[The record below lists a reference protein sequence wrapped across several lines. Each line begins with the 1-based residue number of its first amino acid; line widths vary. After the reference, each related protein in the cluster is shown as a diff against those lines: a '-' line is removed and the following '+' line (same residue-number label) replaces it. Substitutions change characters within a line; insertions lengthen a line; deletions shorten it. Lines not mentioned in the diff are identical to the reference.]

1 MLKVSLY
8 KNVKKMRLFIFL
20 LICCVFVL
28 GVSIG
33 YYKYP
38 PFQLIVNAKN
48 YLTSSKNI
56 INLTSSKNIINVDKF
71 MSCNI
76 TKTSEVI
83 NGSHAFIGHAY
94 GAPSKSHFNSFI
106 ANNAYDF
113 ITQNKSRLRTI
124 TFTGDVFSVPS
135 LDKWKKLSQ
144 EINENLRIF
153 VAPGN
158 HDIQRP
164 DSRDI
169 FKLSEFGKQDYP
181 ILEYLDATPVILE
194 DSVSSS
200 WEVSNKT
207 LELANNK
214 DSEIVII
221 ARHNVPISNLLQFSN
236 SLAGVSADLEE
247 VELLVKRFNNDVSY
261 YWVIGDGGAFP
272 NLPRLSCFTFL
283 NHTFIING
291 LGEILG
297 DSVLLFNKGNFYQYA
312 IN

>member
-1 MLKVSLY
+1 
-8 KNVKKMRLFIFL
+8 MRLFIFL
-20 LICCVFVL
+20 ITCCVFVL

-33 YYKYP
+33 HYKYP
-38 PFQLIVNAKN
+38 PFQLIINAKN

-56 INLTSSKNIINVDKF
+56 KNIDKF
-71 MSCNI
+71 ISCNI

-106 ANNAYDF
+106 TNNAYDF

-135 LDKWKKLSQ
+135 LDKWKRLSQ

-169 FKLSEFGKQDYP
+169 FKLSKFGKQDYP
-181 ILEYLDATPVILE
+181 FLEYLDDTYSKE
-194 DSVSSS
+194 Q
-200 WEVSNKT
+200 N
-207 LELANNK
+207 
-214 DSEIVII
+214 
-221 ARHNVPISNLLQFSN
+221 
-236 SLAGVSADLEE
+236 
-247 VELLVKRFNNDVSY
+247 
-261 YWVIGDGGAFP
+261 
-272 NLPRLSCFTFL
+272 
-283 NHTFIING
+283 
-291 LGEILG
+291 
-297 DSVLLFNKGNFYQYA
+297 
-312 IN
+312 